1 MYKDLFFLGI
11 QWCGKGTQ
19 SKLLRE
25 LVGEH
30 YDYLEM
36 GQLFRAIMSN
46 DNIIGN
52 FAKNIVHTGGLVPH
66 FVSHDWFHTA
76 LQIVETKGVG
86 LMVDGFPRALEQARY
101 MMQQMELFHR
111 DFVIIHFEL
120 TQEKAIERM
129 QKRAAIE
136 GRDDDTLEAMKTRIH
151 NFVQETLPVIEYFA
165 WLGKV
170 ISINADAP
178 IETIQA
184 ELRSK
189 LWF

>member
-1 MYKDLFFLGI
+1 
-11 QWCGKGTQ
+11 
-19 SKLLRE
+19 
-25 LVGEH
+25 
-30 YDYLEM
+30 M

-52 FAKNIVHTGGLVPH
+52 FAKNIVNTGGLVPH

-165 WLGKV
+165 
-170 ISINADAP
+170 
-178 IETIQA
+178 
-184 ELRSK
+184 
-189 LWF
+189 